1 MVSRLVSF
9 YVFPGVLTGLYQ
21 SFWGQLRYESMGTI
35 FGKCLVWPTIWFP
48 GLGEVLGMIIFAVLI
63 IVFVIGKR
71 L

>member
-1 MVSRLVSF
+1 MISRLFGF
-9 YVFPGVLTGLYQ
+9 YIFLGVITGLYQ
-21 SFWGQLRYESMGTI
+21 SLWGRLRYESMGTI

-63 IVFVIGKR
+63 IVVVIGKR